1 VPAGSLLGMAADLRA
16 LVASTSARE
25 AVPGYVAAVWHQ
37 GEYIEIAHGVADAG
51 TGALMVPGCAF
62 PLGSIT
68 KVLTTALLLRF
79 MERGLV
85 DLDDRVS
92 RHLPE
97 LRLLTG
103 GHAQRLRIRN
113 LLNHTNGIDADTL
126 LPEHVH
132 EGRDVLADYVE
143 RLAGCGTLFD
153 VGKCVSYSNPGFVV
167 AGRVLEVVSG
177 QTFGALLARE
187 LFAPAGMVRCSTLP
201 RRALQGPSA
210 TGHHRGGLRGAAA
223 SASRWT
229 LPGSGAPAGTTASG
243 TVADLVRF
251 GRLHLQGGR
260 CRGRAPLLSEAMT
273 AAMRAVTAD
282 MGTPNCPP
290 VGLGWW
296 LPAFGSA
303 TVLLHSGASPGGRSM
318 LMVFPAHELVLAAYG
333 NAAQA
338 TAVHDEVSLMLAQ
351 DLLGLDPEAPAWP
364 EAAPGGVNLA
374 PYTGSFREFQFTTD
388 VAQRGGVLCV
398 SQHCHPSDPHHA
410 RLLEAFTG
418 ADMSVPTTRLLRPLS
433 TTLFA
438 PEGIEPEA
446 FRGLRRRELLSFHR
460 TDATG
465 RFSICLQGNR
475 IAVRQPNPSPEA
487 DQPVRAVSSDRYD
500 PFASDATS
508 AAQAPPSRSRSSSC
522 WAPCY
527 NIREVVAPGARRV

>member
-1 VPAGSLLGMAADLRA
+1 MEADVRA

-25 AVPGYVAAVWHQ
+25 AIPGYLAAVWHQ
-37 GEYIEIAHGVADAG
+37 GEYIEVAHGVADAG

-68 KVLTTALLLRF
+68 KVLTTALMLRF
-79 MERGLV
+79 AERGLL

-97 LRLLTG
+97 LRLLTA

-126 LPEHVH
+126 LPEHVQ
-132 EGRDVLADYVE
+132 EGRHVLADYVE

-153 VGKCVSYSNPGFVV
+153 VGEWVSYSNPGFVI
-167 AGRVLEVVSG
+167 AGRLLEVVSG

-187 LFAPAGMVRCSTLP
+187 VFAPAGMVHCSTLP

-210 TGHHRGGLRGAAA
+210 TGHHRSGPRIAATPV
-223 SASRWT
+223 SRWT

-251 GRLHLQGGR
+251 GRLQLQGSR
-260 CRGRAPLLSEAMT
+260 CRGRQPLLSEAMT
-273 AAMRAVTAD
+273 ASMRAVTAD

-303 TVLLHSGASPGGRSM
+303 TALLHSGASPGGTSV
-318 LMVFPAHELVLAAYG
+318 LMVFPAHDLVFAAYG

-338 TAVHDEVSLMLAQ
+338 TTVHNEVSLMLAQ
-351 DLLGLDPEAPAWP
+351 ELLGLHPEAPARP
-364 EAAPGGVNLA
+364 EAAPDGTNLA

-388 VAQRGGVLCV
+388 VAQRGGILCV
-398 SQHCHPSDPHHA
+398 SQHCQPSDAHHA
-410 RLLEAFTG
+410 HLLEAFTG

-438 PEGIEPEA
+438 PAGIPQEA
-446 FRGLRRRELLSFHR
+446 FRGLRRRELVSFHR
-460 TDATG
+460 TDVSG

-475 IAVRQPNPSPEA
+475 IAVRQPEA
-487 DQPVRAVSSDRYD
+487 LPKAAQLVWAVSID
-500 PFASDATS
+500 
-508 AAQAPPSRSRSSSC
+508 
-522 WAPCY
+522 
-527 NIREVVAPGARRV
+527 

>member
-1 VPAGSLLGMAADLRA
+1 MQADLRA

-25 AVPGYVAAVWHQ
+25 AIPGYVAAVWHQ

-51 TGALMVPGCAF
+51 TGTLMVPGCAF

-68 KVLTTALLLRF
+68 KVLTTTLMLRF
-79 MERGLV
+79 VERGLLN
-85 DLDDRVS
+85 LDDRVS

-126 LPEHVH
+126 LPEHAQERRH
-132 EGRDVLADYVE
+132 ALAEYVE

-153 VGKCVSYSNPGFVV
+153 VGECVSYSNAGFVI
-167 AGRVLEVVSG
+167 AGRLLEVISA

-187 LFAPAGMVRCSTLP
+187 ILAPAGMVRCSTLP
-201 RRALQGPSA
+201 RRGLQGPSA
-210 TGHHRGGLRGAAA
+210 TGHHRGDPHAAA
-223 SASRWT
+223 TPASRWT

-251 GRLHLQGGR
+251 GRLQLQGSR
-260 CRGRAPLLSEAMT
+260 SRGRAPLLSDAMT
-273 AAMRAVTAD
+273 AAMRTVTAD

-303 TVLLHSGASPGGRSM
+303 TVLLHSGASPGGRSV
-318 LMVFPAHELVLAAYG
+318 LMVFPAHDLVFAAYG

-338 TAVHDEVSLMLAQ
+338 TTVHDEVSLMLAQ
-351 DLLGLDPEAPAWP
+351 DLLGLHPEAPARP
-364 EAAPGGVNLA
+364 EVAPDEMNLA

-388 VAQRGGVLCV
+388 VAQRGGILSV
-398 SQHCHPSDPHHA
+398 SQRCQPSDAHHA
-410 RLLEAFTG
+410 HLLEAFAG
-418 ADMSVPTTRLLRPLS
+418 ADVSVSTARLLRPLS

-438 PEGIEPEA
+438 PAGIPPEV
-446 FRGLRRRELLSFHR
+446 FRGLRQRELLSFHR
-460 TDATG
+460 KDSSG
-465 RFSICLQGNR
+465 RFCICLQGNR
-475 IAVRQPNPSPEA
+475 IAVRQPEA
-487 DQPVRAVSSDRYD
+487 DRPA
-500 PFASDATS
+500 
-508 AAQAPPSRSRSSSC
+508 
-522 WAPCY
+522 
-527 NIREVVAPGARRV
+527 